1 MIGAVFVVGMGARR
15 GTPAVDLKTAVDT
28 VLREAGLTDADV
40 RILAT
45 VEQRAAENGVREMV
59 REKGWELAPMTA
71 AELALQDVPNAS
83 DAVRAA
89 VGTGSV
95 AEAAALRAAGS
106 GSRLVVPKR
115 ILGGVTVAVAETAK

>member
-1 MIGAVFVVGMGARR
+1 MIGGVFVVGMGARR
-15 GTPAVDLKTAVDT
+15 GTPIADLKNAVDT

-45 VEQRAAENGVREMV
+45 VERRAAEHGVREMA
-59 REKGWELAPMTA
+59 REKGWELASLTA
-71 AELALQDVPNAS
+71 AELALQDVPNPS

-89 VGTGSV
+89 IGTGSV

-106 GSRLVVPKR
+106 GSQLVVAKR
-115 ILGGVTVAVAETAK
+115 ILGGVTVAVAETAN